1 MNASTAVGR
10 PVRIGAVSYL
20 NSKPLIEDLG
30 ELLPDAAL
38 SLDYPSRLT
47 TALDAGLLDVALVPS
62 VTGFLKPGY
71 QVVSDACVAARGP
84 VLSVKLFSRVPPET
98 IQTLALDAGSRTS
111 STLVQILLAER
122 CGIRPAVHPLPLDAS
137 CENTTADA
145 VMLIGDRCMDPPR
158 EAFHAVWDLGAEWNR
173 WTGLPFVFAMWVAR
187 EGVLTDGQLDHLET
201 GLTAARD
208 RGLERL
214 DAIARREAPG
224 LGLSRKAALEYL
236 STNLY
241 YRLGTTERA
250 GLQMFHA
257 LAVRHQLVP
266 KGIDLV
272 FREPDYAGA

>member
-10 PVRIGAVSYL
+10 PVRVGAVSYL
-20 NSKPLIEDLG
+20 NSKPLIEDLAV
-30 ELLPDAAL
+30 LLPDAEL

-98 IQTLALDAGSRTS
+98 IRILALDAGSRTS

-122 CGIRPAVHPLPLDAS
+122 CHARPALQSLPLEAS
-137 CENTTADA
+137 CEDTTADA
-145 VMLIGDRCMDPPR
+145 VLLIGDRCMDPPR
-158 EAFHAVWDLGAEWNR
+158 EAFHTVWDLGEEWNR

-187 EGVLTDGQLDHLET
+187 EGALSDGQLDAIES

-214 DAIARREAPG
+214 EAIARREAPR
-224 LGLSRKAALEYL
+224 LGLPLETTLEYL

-241 YRLGTTERA
+241 YRLGTAERA
-250 GLQMFHA
+250 GLTKFHA

-266 KGIDLV
+266 KDIDLV
-272 FREPDYAGA
+272 FRECDYAA